1 MKKALFIGLLIPVAF
16 GLSGCLSMT
25 KKSTKKVSTK
35 KSSKKLAS
43 RSSGSGVPL
52 ARYKPGDKR
61 FWDDRVEAFVLE
73 GDEQDQRY
81 APKVSHNDSSRQEKR
96 EWKEEKAERDSFETV
111 YFSYGEYTIRKDQ
124 EAVVQ
129 YDTEQAKEAV
139 KGGKIVRVEGHS
151 DRKCISETYN
161 MAVSQKRANTVSK
174 RLASSGVSQDS
185 IKAIGYG
192 DSQVAVDVEGREQKN
207 RRVEF
212 ATLVS

>member
-1 MKKALFIGLLIPVAF
+1 MKKMLFIGLLIPVAF
-16 GLSGCLSMT
+16 GLSGCLSMK
-25 KKSTKKVSTK
+25 KKSAKKI
-35 KSSKKLAS
+35 SKKLAS
-43 RSSGSGVPL
+43 KSSGSGVPL
-52 ARYKPGDKR
+52 ARYKAGDKR

-81 APKVSHNDSSRQEKR
+81 APKVSHDDSSRREKR
-96 EWKEEKAERDSFETV
+96 EWKEEKSERASFEPV
-111 YFSYGEYTIRKDQ
+111 YFSYDNYSIRKDQ

-139 KGGKIVRVEGHS
+139 KGGKIVRIEGHS

-161 MAVSQKRANTVSK
+161 MAVSQKRASTVSK
-174 RLASSGVSQDS
+174 RLVSSGVSQDS

-192 DSQVAVDVEGREQKN
+192 DSRVAVDAEGKEQRN

-212 ATLVS
+212 TTLVA

>member
-1 MKKALFIGLLIPVAF
+1 MKKVLFIGLLIPVAL
-16 GLSGCLSMT
+16 GLSGCLSRS
-25 KKSTKKVSTK
+25 KKSAKKALSK
-35 KSSKKLAS
+35 KSSKKHTS
-43 RSSGSGVPL
+43 RSFGPGVPL
-52 ARYKPGDKR
+52 AHYKAGDKR

-81 APKVSHNDSSRQEKR
+81 ALKVSYDDSSRKEKK
-96 EWKEEKAERDSFETV
+96 EWKEEKSERDSFEPV
-111 YFSYGEYTIRKDQ
+111 FFSYDDYTIRKDQ

-174 RLASSGVSQDS
+174 RLASAGVSQDS
-185 IKAIGYG
+185 IKAVGYG
-192 DSQVAVDVEGREQKN
+192 DSRVAVDVDGKEQRN

-212 ATLVS
+212 TTLIA